1 MIIRAVRFNLYFWG
15 AILAL
20 LSAGCLS
27 TKDREDKFP
36 ATLRIHLETNPLP
49 LDQSE
54 RVLVLRSSPI
64 EVTVE
69 KAPFL
74 NESQISEA
82 AVVDTPEGF
91 MLVVQFNRQG
101 TWLLEQYTSANSHRR
116 FAIRSQFR
124 MSTNVFDRW
133 LAAPLI
139 RSRITD
145 GILGFT
151 PDADRTEAEA
161 IARGL
166 NNVAKKVQP
175 KKDPFDEM
183 KTDKAE
189 IQTFTP

>member
-15 AILAL
+15 AALAL

-27 TKDREDKFP
+27 NKDREDKLP
-36 ATLRIHLETNPLP
+36 ASLRIHLETNPLP
-49 LDQSE
+49 LDQSQ
-54 RVLVLRSSPI
+54 RVLVLRSTPI

-82 AVVDTPEGF
+82 TVVDTPEGF

-124 MSTNVFDRW
+124 ISTNVFDRW

-139 RSRITD
+139 RTRITD

-151 PDADRTEAEA
+151 PDADRAEAEV

-166 NNVAKKVQP
+166 NNVAKKEQP
-175 KKDPFDEM
+175 KKDPYEEM
-183 KTDKAE
+183 KTDKAKK
-189 IQTFTP
+189 

>member
-15 AILAL
+15 LVLAL
-20 LSAGCLS
+20 TGAGCIS
-27 TKDREDKFP
+27 SKDREDKFP

-54 RVLVLRSSPI
+54 RILVLRSAPMA
-64 EVTVE
+64 VTVE
-69 KAPFL
+69 KNPFL

-82 AVVDTPEGF
+82 AVVETTEGF
-91 MLVVQFNRQG
+91 KLLVQFNRQG

-116 FAIRSQFR
+116 IAIRSQFR
-124 MSTNVFDRW
+124 ISTNVFDRW
-133 LAAPLI
+133 IAAPLVQY
-139 RSRITD
+139 RITD
-145 GILGFT
+145 GMLSFT

-175 KKDPFDEM
+175 KKDPFNE
-183 KTDKAE
+183 KK
-189 IQTFTP
+189 PLKSN